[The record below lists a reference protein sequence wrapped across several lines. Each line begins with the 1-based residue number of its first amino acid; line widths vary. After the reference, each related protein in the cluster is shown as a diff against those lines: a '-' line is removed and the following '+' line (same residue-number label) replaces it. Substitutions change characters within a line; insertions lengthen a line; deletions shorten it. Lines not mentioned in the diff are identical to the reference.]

1 MTCHDIA
8 TDEQPPHE
16 PVTNFRLTEWA
27 VKNWAIVA
35 FILMILGSAFNAYGI
50 QFINAASVTR
60 KEYEQDSATT
70 KEQNKINLEF
80 QKLTADAI
88 KSASE
93 VNAKQDAAIAGLQQA
108 VSDIKDDTRELK
120 QDIKTLLKLVK

>member
-1 MTCHDIA
+1 MSHDIA

-16 PVTNFRLTEWA
+16 PVSEFRLTAWA

-70 KEQNKINLEF
+70 KEQNRINLEF

-108 VSDIKDDTRELK
+108 VTDIKDDNREIK
-120 QDIKTLLKLVK
+120 QDIKQLLKLVK